1 MDPRVLMFL
10 SNTKGMTPYEVE
22 MNNALISLY
31 MGGLVEAKWENGEP
45 LFSLGVSKEWAT
57 AIAIARTRVNLFF

>member
-1 MDPRVLMFL
+1 
-10 SNTKGMTPYEVE
+10 MTPYEVE

-45 LFSLGVSKEWAT
+45 LFSLGVSKEEAEMLMY
-57 AIAIARTRVNLFF
+57 AHSQKVIEE